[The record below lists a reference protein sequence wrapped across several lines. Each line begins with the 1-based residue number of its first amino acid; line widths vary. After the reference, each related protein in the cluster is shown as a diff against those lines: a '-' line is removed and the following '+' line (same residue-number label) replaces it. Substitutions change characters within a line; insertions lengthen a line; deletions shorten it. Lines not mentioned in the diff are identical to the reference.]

1 MAISK
6 TKLIEKILAKA
17 NNTFTE
23 NDMKEM
29 KVAELQTLLVDL
41 NNEELQPEPTVN
53 EEGGIEIPEPIAPL
67 EIVTADAPAAPK
79 AKREGSKRDALY
91 AIFDGVQEAGT
102 NDFKAVAKAALPET
116 SDGVISSYLCYW
128 RKDRNVAATRSFGGE
143 KTAKKTSA
151 QKILDLIVKL
161 YGEDFDINVVAQEVR
176 EAASASAVEAA
187 EATTET
193 AE

>member
-41 NNEELQPEPTVN
+41 NNEELQPEPSIDEAGAIV
-53 EEGGIEIPEPIAPL
+53 IPDPIAPL
-67 EIVTADAPAAPK
+67 EVVSNEPAAPK
-79 AKREGSKRDALY
+79 AKREGSKRDSLY
-91 AIFDGVQEAGT
+91 AIFDSVQEAGT

-143 KTAKKTSA
+143 KTAKKTNA
-151 QKILDLIVKL
+151 QKVFDLIVKL
-161 YGEDFDINVVAQEVR
+161 YGEDFDINAVAQEVR
-176 EAASASAVEAA
+176 EAASANAV
-187 EATTET
+187 ET
-193 AE
+193 AEAAAETAAE